1 MSKKNKKNHD
11 RDLNRKPIKFGM
23 DFGRGAETVVYT
35 VDTSNM
41 SDGEHPKVMQF
52 KGCPQTV
59 REMIRRNIAE
69 KRLRLAHD
77 EILRLH
83 DKLKCEKVESDR
95 RLNRI
100 SEVKMA
106 LKDEIEKVSSIR
118 KEVINL
124 KLKIIDFK
132 CGYLP
137 GAFFAGVVACVIVQ
151 AIYNYFHK

>member
-1 MSKKNKKNHD
+1 MSKKKKKNQNS
-11 RDLNRKPIKFGM
+11 DLKRKPIKFGM
-23 DFGRGAETVVYT
+23 DFGKGAETVVYT

-41 SDGEHPKVMQF
+41 SDDKHPKVMQF
-52 KGCPQTV
+52 KGVPQTV
-59 REMIRRNIAE
+59 REMIRRKITEN
-69 KRLRLAHD
+69 RLRLAQD

-95 RLNRI
+95 RLDRI
-100 SEVKMA
+100 AEVKMA
-106 LKDEIEKVSSIR
+106 LKDELENVASIR
-118 KEVINL
+118 KEVLKL

-137 GAFFAGVVACVIVQ
+137 GAFFAGFVASFIVQ